1 MSSYNEDIL
10 AVLNLDLP
18 WKKLS
23 GANILVTGATGLIG
37 GCLVETLM
45 INPRR
50 DYQVYASGRN
60 EERARQRFKEFAGD
74 ANFHFVRYDVMQPL
88 ERL

>member
-10 AVLNLDLP
+10 AVLDLDLP
-18 WKKLS
+18 WEKLS
-23 GANILVTGATGLIG
+23 GTNILVTGATGLIG

-50 DYQVYASGRN
+50 GLSGIC
-60 EERARQRFKEFAGD
+60 
-74 ANFHFVRYDVMQPL
+74 L
-88 ERL
+88 WT